1 MGDTAP
7 PQAPAA
13 LLGGGGGGGAAAAA
27 GPRVHSAIV
36 ERLRARIAV
45 CRQHHLNCEGRY
57 ERGRAESS
65 DRERESTLQLLHL
78 VQHGQAARKGGKHA
92 KAAGAAAAAAGN
104 NSNSGGASAAA
115 SNATAPPPADY
126 YQQQLLSNGTAGG
139 GSGINGGQHSAT
151 AAGEQRNP
159 ALLALQGSLKR
170 KLVVNL
176 SPAINKRSNG
186 IADST
191 FLDIKRVR
199 VGDNNLSAAQSG
211 HCGNNCPNQS
221 LLGNLTVGQSSQRK
235 VNSPTSNA
243 QANANG
249 MFNMAL
255 KEVKKE
261 PGETFSCSKHLDG
274 QPSQG
279 NTFPNR
285 YGEDT
290 GEQLMDPELQELFN
304 ELTNI
309 SVPPMS
315 DLELENMI
323 NATIKQDEPFNIDI
337 GQQVQRAP
345 SARSSSLQMDKI
357 VIKQEYSP
365 VMNQGSVGSP
375 QMRPSSTGPAF
386 TMSSSALSASSPIPS
401 TPQTQTPPS
410 QMSSVSNRPMPSWQ
424 EVSHA
429 QQLKQIA
436 ANRQQHALIQ
446 QSQPSTWPTLPS
458 AESSPGP
465 FVQEK
470 MPNSSFHQQQF
481 SSQSSGMPGIPVNG
495 NQSKGMNSYIYRTTS
510 MPQGSSINIVM
521 QRKAQDLNRG
531 YISNAQLPLE
541 ESQNS
546 VKPLFHFNSEQV
558 NQQMPSVLGAQNKP
572 TILHYTQQAAQ
583 QQQPNSAAVQPQTQ
597 QQQQQPLQ
605 TQQQQQPSQAL
616 QSQPLQR
623 PPNIPLALQQKIML
637 QKMLKSQP
645 VAGMQY
651 PVPSQHQLDQHS
663 VIGQS
668 AEPSPGSGTCSNAN
682 TGSSFMN
689 SPQQALLNQQLKQQ
703 LLLQHQQQQQ
713 QQQQQILTEAE
724 KITPQDQLN
733 RHLTRPPPDYK
744 DQRRNQVNI
753 QQTHQYS
760 GGAPAMNISAS
771 MCFPSPISTP
781 SISQQASTLLAAAHG
796 SRMPSHP
803 ATRHVGCYGTIP
815 CSQPSVYTVTTSG
828 ASQVPQHRNPNQI
841 IPNPNSSATS
851 RQALPGQG
859 NNLSAF
865 ESSSGVNSQ
874 AGKLSFNPGT
884 SGQRPL
890 NVMVTT
896 SSAIQNWIAQETGGK
911 PQDTQKVLGS
921 PFPVGSPYPNQ
932 PLQRAVAH
940 QQFLQRATVPPNPL
954 GAVQM
959 RTPVNHSL
967 NGQMVGSQKAPSARS
982 TQVRAQAMPHLNPPA
997 ANVTPPSPLLS
1008 THFPTSTNQTT
1019 ARVFQGS
1026 DPANDLAFDF
1036 LSQQGDSIGP
1046 ALNSDSDFIDSLL
1059 KTEPGNDDWMKDIN
1073 LDEILGG
1080 HS

>member
-7 PQAPAA
+7 PQAPG
-13 LLGGGGGGGAAAAA
+13 LLGGGGSSSA
-27 GPRVHSAIV
+27 PRVHSAIV

-45 CRQHHLNCEGRY
+45 CRQHHLTCEGRY

-78 VQHGQAARKGGKHA
+78 VQHGQAARKGAKHP
-92 KAAGAAAAAAGN
+92 KGAAGG
-104 NSNSGGASAAA
+104 GGASASGAA
-115 SNATAPPPADY
+115 APPPADY
-126 YQQQLLSNGTAGG
+126 YAQQLLSNGTAGG
-139 GSGINGGQHSAT
+139 RSGINGEQQQQQGA

-159 ALLALQGSLKR
+159 ALVALQGSLKR

-176 SPAINKRSNG
+176 SPAVNKRSNG

-221 LLGNLTVGQSSQRK
+221 LLGSLTVRQSSQRK
-235 VNSPTSNA
+235 VNSPTDNA
-243 QANANG
+243 HANANG

-279 NTFPNR
+279 NAFPNR
-285 YGEDT
+285 YGEDA

-323 NATIKQDEPFNIDI
+323 NATIKQDEPFNIDL

-345 SARSSSLQMDKI
+345 PTRSSSLQMDKM

-386 TMSSSALSASSPIPS
+386 TMSSAALSASSPIPS
-401 TPQTQTPPS
+401 APQTQTPPS

-446 QSQPSTWPTLPS
+446 QCQQNQPSTWPTLPS
-458 AESSPGP
+458 SEPSPGP

-481 SSQSSGMPGIPVNG
+481 SSQSSGMSGVPVNG
-495 NQSKGMNSYIYRTTS
+495 NQSKGMNSYVYRTST
-510 MPQGSSINIVM
+510 MPQGSAINIVM
-521 QRKAQDLNRG
+521 QRKAQELNRG
-531 YISNAQLPLE
+531 YMSNAQLPLD
-541 ESQNS
+541 ESQNNI
-546 VKPLFHFNSEQV
+546 KPLFHFNSEQAS
-558 NQQMPSVLGAQNKP
+558 QQMPSVLGAQNKP

-583 QQQPNSAAVQPQTQ
+583 PQQPNSAAVQPQG
-597 QQQQQPLQ
+597 QQQQPLQ
-605 TQQQQQPSQAL
+605 TPQQQQPAQTL

-623 PPNIPLALQQKIML
+623 PPNVPLALQQKIML

-651 PVPSQHQLDQHS
+651 SVPAQHQLDQHS
-663 VIGQS
+663 VIGQN
-668 AEPSPGSGTCSNAN
+668 AEPSPGSGPCSNPN

-703 LLLQHQQQQQ
+703 LLLQHHQQQ

-760 GGAPAMNISAS
+760 GGSPAMNISTS
-771 MCFPSPISTP
+771 MCFSSPVSTP
-781 SISQQASTLLAAAHG
+781 SISQQASALLAAAHG
-796 SRMPSHP
+796 ARMPSHP
-803 ATRHVGCYGTIP
+803 AARHVGCYGNIP
-815 CSQPSVYTVTTSG
+815 CSQPSVYTVTTTG
-828 ASQVPQHRNPNQI
+828 ASQAPQHRNPNQI
-841 IPNPNSSATS
+841 LPGPNSSTAS
-851 RQALPGQG
+851 RQAPPGQG
-859 NNLSAF
+859 NNLAAF
-865 ESSSGVNSQ
+865 ETGSGISPQ
-874 AGKLSFNPGT
+874 PGKLGFNPGT
-884 SGQRPL
+884 AGQRPL
-890 NVMVTT
+890 NVMVTA
-896 SSAIQNWIAQETGGK
+896 SSAVLNWVSQETGGK
-911 PQDTQKVLGS
+911 PQDTQKVVGS
-921 PFPVGSPYPNQ
+921 PFPAGGPYPNQ

-940 QQFLQRATVPPNPL
+940 QQFPQRAAVPPNPL

-959 RTPVNHSL
+959 RAPANHSL
-967 NGQMVGSQKAPSARS
+967 NGQVAGPQKAPSARS
-982 TQVRAQAMPHLNPPA
+982 TQVRAQAMPHLNPPGA
-997 ANVTPPSPLLS
+997 SVTPPSPLLS
-1008 THFPTSTNQTT
+1008 NHFPASTNQTPT
-1019 ARVFQGS
+1019 RAFQGS

-1046 ALNSDSDFIDSLL
+1046 PLNSDSDFIDSLL